1 MKLTSTAVILV
12 RWKEHWVGFS
22 EFGKYLGTNPYIP
35 NLETR
40 KEVIENAIAQVK
52 KLNGKLHVK

>member
-1 MKLTSTAVILV
+1 
-12 RWKEHWVGFS
+12 VGFS